1 MDILLDL
8 PALCFGTGSTP
19 AEPLPDPGHHDARGL
34 SELLAE
40 HARTVRSERVSLADI
55 ADVLGTRSIGAWLLI
70 LASPMVLPVPA
81 PGISVLFGVP
91 LMIISAQLALGG
103 RRAWL
108 PAVILRQ
115 SMARTDYVALMARV
129 RPAVEH
135 FERIVRPRA
144 LWLANDWAKIPIG
157 LTCLVLA
164 MIITLPIPLGHVAPG
179 TAICLLALGFMER
192 DGVVIGIGFVAAV
205 LALVIVTLAS
215 AGAVNALHHWFIG

>member
-1 MDILLDL
+1 MDL

-19 AEPLPDPGHHDARGL
+19 AEPLRDPGHHDARGL

-115 SMARTDYVALMARV
+115 SMARKDYVALMV
-129 RPAVEH
+129 HVQPAVEH

-157 LTCLVLA
+157 LSCLVLA

>member
-1 MDILLDL
+1 LDL

-115 SMARTDYVALMARV
+115 SMARKDYVALMV
-129 RPAVEH
+129 HVQPAVEH

-157 LTCLVLA
+157 LSCLVLA

>member
-1 MDILLDL
+1 M
-8 PALCFGTGSTP
+8 
-19 AEPLPDPGHHDARGL
+19 PDPGHHDARGL

-115 SMARTDYVALMARV
+115 SMARKDYVALMV
-129 RPAVEH
+129 HVQPAVEH

-157 LTCLVLA
+157 LSCLVLA

>member
-1 MDILLDL
+1 LDL

-115 SMARTDYVALMARV
+115 SMARKDYVALMV
-129 RPAVEH
+129 HVQPAVEH